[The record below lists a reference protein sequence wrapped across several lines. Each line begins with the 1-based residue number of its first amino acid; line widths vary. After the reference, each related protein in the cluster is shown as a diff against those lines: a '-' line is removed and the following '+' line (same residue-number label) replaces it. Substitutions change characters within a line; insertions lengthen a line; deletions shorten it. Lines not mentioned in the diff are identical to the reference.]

1 MPDINKCNFVE
12 QTKTLVIDLLPE
24 QKLIN
29 ILKEVVFNWYF
40 SKHYQ
45 SVPLNFPSQKVF

>member
-29 ILKEVVFNWYF
+29 ILKRLFLTGIFQNIINPF
-40 SKHYQ
+40 
-45 SVPLNFPSQKVF
+45 L